1 MTFTCPHC
9 LLVSQN
15 PFNTQYAYCV
25 HCHRTGDEAALVPEV
40 LTYLRHAATDALRR
54 LASPVGVQTLERDQ
68 KDRLA
73 QARAA
78 LDRLILSLGQHNV
91 LPGAGQNLAGSVSL
105 ARISGISGRF
115 AAEPKAL
122 IAA

>member
-1 MTFTCPHC
+1 M
-9 LLVSQN
+9 
-15 PFNTQYAYCV
+15 
-25 HCHRTGDEAALVPEV
+25 PEV
-40 LTYLRHAATDALRR
+40 RTYLRHAATDALRR
-54 LASPVGVQTLERDQ
+54 LASPVGVQILERDQ

-91 LPGAGQNLAGSVSL
+91 MPGADQNLAGSVGL
-105 ARISGISGRF
+105 ARSSGISGRF
-115 AAEPKAL
+115 AAEPKAV